1 MKVDLCSILVCPN
14 CSGELSLDTL
24 EGDDQVIREGTLRC
38 DSCESAFPVVNGIPR
53 FVSDDQQYC
62 ENFGWQWEKFRR
74 TQIDA
79 FNGLSESET
88 RFRAETG
95 WQPEEIKGALVLDA
109 GCGAGRF
116 SAIAAQWG
124 ARVVA
129 VDLST
134 AVDACSSNM
143 AELGHD
149 VEIIQA
155 SLYHLPF
162 RAESFDRIF
171 SLGVVQH
178 TPDPKLT
185 IRTLPRF
192 LKPGGTLALW
202 IYEKRWTRFL
212 MTRNLIRHVTRK
224 LSRKA
229 NYGFSMAAVC
239 LLFPVTAA
247 LSLVPGLRKAVP
259 LIPISSRHYWGKM
272 SLKQQ
277 WEWTLLDTFDSYSAA
292 HEHCQYEA
300 DVIKELRSAGLNKVF
315 RSPARGMSIIGER
328 GLVP

>member
-1 MKVDLCSILVCPN
+1 MKLDFCRNLICPN
-14 CSGELSLDTL
+14 CKRELAL
-24 EGDDQVIREGTLRC
+24 EVIDGDDHTVTSGTLHC
-38 DSCESAFPVVNGIPR
+38 SPCKKDYAVVNGIPR
-53 FVSDDQQYC
+53 FVSEAQQYC

-74 TQIDA
+74 TQIDG
-79 FNGLSESET
+79 FNGLTESEV

-95 WQPEEIKGALVLDA
+95 WQPDEINGELMLDA

-129 VDLST
+129 VDMSD
-134 AVDACSSNM
+134 AVDACAKNM
-143 AELGHD
+143 KELGH
-149 VEIIQA
+149 EIEIVQA
-155 SLYHLPF
+155 SLYSLPF
-162 RAESFDRIF
+162 RPATFDRIF

-185 IRTLPRF
+185 IRTLPKF

-212 MTRNLIRHVTRK
+212 MTRNLIRRLTSK

-229 NYGFSMAAVC
+229 NYGFSMTAVC
-239 LLFPVTAA
+239 FLFPVTAA
-247 LSLVPGLRKAVP
+247 LSLVPILRKAVP

-292 HEHCQYEA
+292 HEHCQNEE
-300 DVIKELRSAGLNKVF
+300 DVISELKSAGMHNVF
-315 RSPARGMSIIGER
+315 RSRARGMSIIGER
-328 GLVP
+328 AAN